1 MPNAQRALGH
11 SGLQHQTTSLAAAVT
26 SMAAVTSTAAAE
38 GTHTSM
44 AAVA

>member
-11 SGLQHQTTSLAAAVT
+11 SGLQPH
-26 SMAAVTSTAAAE
+26 AVTSTAAAE
-38 GTHTSM
+38 GTHTIM

>member
-11 SGLQHQTTSLAAAVT
+11 SGLQQHATSLHT
-26 SMAAVTSTAAAE
+26 AVTSTAAAE

>member
-26 SMAAVTSTAAAE
+26 STAAAE
-38 GTHTSM
+38 GTLTSM